1 MPRNGFEI
9 MFTRGDNCWRAFA
22 TGSPALNGVYAER
35 ATYYLAISALV
46 KKIETITAIPACV
59 IWREQAALYERTVGY
74 TDNPKDASL
83 FRDLSAWMKVKAKER
98 GGNEISA

>member
-9 MFTRGDNCWRAFA
+9 MFTRGDHCWRAFA

-59 IWREQAALYERTVGY
+59 IWREQAALYERAGRLY
-74 TDNPKDASL
+74 
-83 FRDLSAWMKVKAKER
+83 
-98 GGNEISA
+98 